1 MTEHLVNRAIDA
13 HGVERENPEHHE
25 TQVTNRRIGNYALEV
40 GLHHGDQR
48 AVDDPDYGQRHEQR
62 NRLDRDGGKQRN
74 RETQKAVGAHL
85 EHHAR
90 EDHRARR
97 GRVRVS
103 VRQPGMHMPHRS
115 LDRERQ
121 RERREQPAGFIHS
134 KRHLVEQRQIEAGAV
149 EMHVRLVHQVQN
161 RDQHEKRSNHREQH
175 ELDGGVN
182 LAAMSPNADQEVHRN
197 QHHFPEHV
205 EQEQIDRKQRAEQ
218 PGLEHQHEE
227 AELARPLFDIAAA
240 GIKNRQGNQDSSQKN
255 QKQTN
260 AVNTN
265 MVRNVE
271 RGNPVVLLDELVI
284 RLLRI
289 ELIQYIEAQRER
301 KQREDERRVP
311 DRTLF
316 ALHEN
321 EERADQRQE
330 NQSREPPAVHPP
342 VNRNR

>member
-1 MTEHLVNRAIDA
+1 M
-13 HGVERENPEHHE
+13 
-25 TQVTNRRIGNYALEV
+25 
-40 GLHHGDQR
+40 
-48 AVDDPDYGQRHEQR
+48 
-62 NRLDRDGGKQRN
+62 
-74 RETQKAVGAHL
+74 
-85 EHHAR
+85 
-90 EDHRARR
+90 HR
-97 GRVRVS
+97 
-103 VRQPGMHMPHRS
+103 PHRN

-134 KRHLVEQRQIEAGAV
+134 ERHLVEQRQIEAGAV

-227 AELARPLFDIAAA
+227 AELARALFDIAAA
-240 GIKNRQGNQDSSQKN
+240 RVKDRQGNQDSSQKN
-255 QKQTN
+255 QKQAN

-265 MVRNVE
+265 MVRNAE
-271 RGNPVVLLDELVI
+271 SGYPVVLFGELVI
-284 RLLRI
+284 RELRI
-289 ELIQYIEAQRER
+289 ELVQYIEAKRER

-330 NQSREPPAVHPP
+330 NQSREQPAVHRP
-342 VNRNR
+342 VTRNR